1 MNVDLY
7 SISSF
12 NHNELLKLKHTLNVL
27 EAETSLYDFL
37 KQAWSII
44 EGKTPFIDGWHIQS
58 IAEHLEA
65 CYKREIKNLLIN
77 VPPRTG
83 KTGLI
88 SVAFPAWVWL
98 HNPEEKFMYA
108 SYANS
113 LTVEHSLKCRR
124 LIESNWYQ
132 ENWGHLFKLSKDQNA
147 KSFFDNNKTG
157 YRIATSVGGTSTGK
171 GGSTLVVD
179 DGNSAADGASDAK
192 REGANNWWDQ
202 VWSTRLNN
210 PKKDVRIVVQQ
221 RIHEK
226 DISGHI
232 MANDD
237 TGEWVKLILPMEFE
251 EKRRSRTIALPSTN
265 GQIWEDPRAA
275 EGQLLCEE
283 RFSKKEINKYKNELG
298 SYGYA
303 GQYQQ
308 RPAPEE
314 GGIIKKPWFC
324 WWKDT
329 TPPEIEFVI
338 MSWDTALTAKDVSAY
353 SACTTWGVFYD
364 HNYVENVILLSMWRD
379 RVEYPELREMTK
391 RLYFDY
397 RDTGKQR
404 NPLFKGRP
412 VDMCLIEAKASGD
425 PLIQD
430 LALGGIRAIPFVP
443 NKYGDKIQRVRLIT
457 PLIEGG
463 RVWLPAKPPSYDKL
477 LPFADEFLES
487 VACFPNAESRDLVDT
502 MTQALLKLKD
512 GQFLRHPKDERPVVP
527 SYKEVKVY

>member
-1 MNVDLY
+1 MYVTPAQ
-7 SISSF
+7 
-12 NHNELLKLKHTLNVL
+12 EVKLKACLSVL
-27 EAETSLYDFL
+27 EAEISLYDFL
-37 KQAWSII
+37 KQAWPII
-44 EGKTPFIDGWHIQS
+44 EGKTPFIDGWHIQA

-108 SYANS
+108 SYASS
-113 LTVEHSLKCRR
+113 LTIEHSLKCRR

-147 KSFFDNNKTG
+147 KSFFDNNRTG

-192 REGANNWWDQ
+192 REGGNNWWDQ

-237 TGEWVKLILPMEFE
+237 AGEWVKLILPMEFE
-251 EKRRSRTIALPSTN
+251 EKRRSRTIVLPSTN
-265 GQIWEDPRAA
+265 GQIWEDPRAT

-283 RFSKKEINKYKNELG
+283 RFSEKEINKYKNELG

-314 GGIIKKPWFC
+314 G
-324 WWKDT
+324 
-329 TPPEIEFVI
+329 E
-338 MSWDTALTAKDVSAY
+338 
-353 SACTTWGVFYD
+353 
-364 HNYVENVILLSMWRD
+364 
-379 RVEYPELREMTK
+379 
-391 RLYFDY
+391 
-397 RDTGKQR
+397 
-404 NPLFKGRP
+404 
-412 VDMCLIEAKASGD
+412 
-425 PLIQD
+425 
-430 LALGGIRAIPFVP
+430 
-443 NKYGDKIQRVRLIT
+443 
-457 PLIEGG
+457 
-463 RVWLPAKPPSYDKL
+463 
-477 LPFADEFLES
+477 
-487 VACFPNAESRDLVDT
+487 
-502 MTQALLKLKD
+502 
-512 GQFLRHPKDERPVVP
+512 
-527 SYKEVKVY
+527 